1 MNAFL
6 ASSVVRR
13 VTTWVVSAALLAPTL
28 VACTTPQGSAG
39 GGAAR
44 LDGIV
49 VDGSRQAQAGEP
61 GLAFVVSAN
70 GVRRDAVAGTVLY
83 AGDRIQTGPR
93 ADAVIRYPS
102 GTEVLMR
109 PNSSG
114 RIGSLTEVI
123 GEFFVKVK
131 GAFSVDTTFV
141 SAGARGTAFLVRTY
155 AGGTTSVVVVEGVVD
170 VASTTGAW
178 APLPLTAGTMATAYP
193 RPPQRLPANLDEL
206 ARTRDWV
213 ERVERLSPP
222 PAGVS
227 HAGIIGA
234 VVIGAL
240 IAAMI
245 ASHDHD
251 SSPPPRNDRET
262 YTPPPRT
269 DRETRTPS
277 PPPSTTTTPPP
288 PPNIRTTRP
297 PASSPAP
304 TGPR

>member
-1 MNAFL
+1 MNPFL
-6 ASSVVRR
+6 TSPALRR
-13 VTTWVVSAALLAPTL
+13 VTAWLVSAALLTPTL
-28 VACTTPQGSAG
+28 LACTTPQGSAAG
-39 GGAAR
+39 GGEAR

-49 VDGSRQAQAGEP
+49 VDGSRLAQAREP
-61 GLAFVVSAN
+61 GLVFVVAGD
-70 GVRRDAVAGTVLY
+70 GVRRDAGAGTVLH

-123 GEFFVKVK
+123 GEVFVKVK
-131 GAFSVDTTFV
+131 GLFSVDTTFV
-141 SAGARGTAFLVRTY
+141 TAGARGTAFLVRTY
-155 AGGTTSVVVVEGVVD
+155 AGGTTSVVVVEGTVD

-178 APLPLTAGTMATAYP
+178 PPLPLAAGTMALAYP
-193 RPPQRLPANLDEL
+193 RPPQRMPANVDEL

-222 PAGVS
+222 PPGVS

-245 ASHDHD
+245 ASHDK
-251 SSPPPRNDRET
+251 SSPPPRTDRET
-262 YTPPPRT
+262 YTPPP
-269 DRETRTPS
+269 
-277 PPPSTTTTPPP
+277 PPSTPPP
-288 PPNIRTTRP
+288 PPNIRSTRP
-297 PASSPAP
+297 PASSPSS

>member
-1 MNAFL
+1 
-6 ASSVVRR
+6 
-13 VTTWVVSAALLAPTL
+13 
-28 VACTTPQGSAG
+28 
-39 GGAAR
+39 
-44 LDGIV
+44 
-49 VDGSRQAQAGEP
+49 
-61 GLAFVVSAN
+61 
-70 GVRRDAVAGTVLY
+70 
-83 AGDRIQTGPR
+83 
-93 ADAVIRYPS
+93 VIRYPS

-178 APLPLTAGTMATAYP
+178 APLPLTAGTMAIAYP
-193 RPPQRLPANLDEL
+193 RPPQRLRADVDEL

-227 HAGIIGA
+227 HAGIVGA

-245 ASHDHD
+245 AGHDHD
-251 SSPPPRNDRET
+251 SPPP
-262 YTPPPRT
+262 PPPRT
-269 DRETRTPS
+269 DRETRTPT
-277 PPPSTTTTPPP
+277 PSTTTATPPP
-288 PPNIRTTRP
+288 PPYVRTPRP